1 MAYIEQS
8 LSANE
13 KIEAIFGLHWTAWL
27 PVWLWVLLAIPT
39 IGITLL
45 IALYVY
51 LRLKYQEQGVTNKR
65 VILKKG
71 IIGRQTEEMK
81 LKSIE
86 TVEIDQGVF
95 GRMLGFGSDP
105 RKIPPNTSAHF
116 LHIDHVGPSDPPPHE
131 VRDEANIGMSFREWL
146 TWD

>member
-1 MAYIEQS
+1 MTVDSRSPAMSYIEQS
-8 LSANE
+8 LSAGE
-13 KIEAIFGLHWTAWL
+13 KIEAIFDLHWTAWI

-45 IALYVY
+45 VALYAY

-86 TVEIDQGVF
+86 TVEIDQGVL
-95 GRMLGFGSDP
+95 GRLLGFGTVRVTGRGVSD
-105 RKIPPNTSAHF
+105 F
-116 LHIDHVGPSDPPPHE
+116 LFKGIDDPMAVKRAIE
-131 VRDEANIGMSFREWL
+131 SIGNPI
-146 TWD
+146 D